1 MKNRGISGAS
11 GLASRIHKNCL
22 PAEAWKVLDKIKGV
36 AARHEAVLAGG
47 SALALQIGHRVSYD
61 LDFFTRKP
69 FRTDRLIS
77 EIRKATGHFQVL
89 TEEEGTLIL
98 EIEGVKV
105 AFFQYEY
112 PFLTRIIEH
121 AGTRIAGMLD
131 IASMKVIA
139 ISQRG
144 VKRDFVDLYFILQE
158 IPFHLIA
165 AHMVKRFGK
174 QRINPAHIGKSL
186 VWFADA
192 DTNPDPAYIKGK
204 EIAWDSIRKFFRT
217 HVKQFTLDLEAA
229 RETETA

>member
-1 MKNRGISGAS
+1 
-11 GLASRIHKNCL
+11 
-22 PAEAWKVLDKIKGV
+22 VLNKIQRV
-36 AARHEAVLAGG
+36 AARHEAILAGD
-47 SALALQIGHRVSYD
+47 SALVLQIGHRVSYN

-77 EIRKATGHFQVL
+77 EIRKATGLFRVL
-89 TEEEGTLIL
+89 TGEEGTLIL

-112 PFLTRIIEH
+112 PFLAKIIEH

-165 AHMVKRFGK
+165 AHTVERFGRE
-174 QRINPAHIGKSL
+174 RINPAHIGKSL

-192 DTNPDPAYIKGK
+192 DTNPDPAYVKGR
-204 EIAWDSIRKFFRT
+204 ETDWDSIKKFFRT

>member
-1 MKNRGISGAS
+1 
-11 GLASRIHKNCL
+11 LASRIHKNCL
-22 PAEAWKVLDKIKGV
+22 PAQAWKVLDKIKRV

-47 SALALQIGHRVSYD
+47 SALALQIGHHISFD

-69 FRTDRLIS
+69 FRPDKLIS

-89 TEEEGTLIL
+89 TGEEGTLIL
-98 EIEGVKV
+98 EIEGMKV
-105 AFFQYEY
+105 AFSQYEH
-112 PFLTRIIEH
+112 PFLAKIIEH

-144 VKRDFVDLYFILQE
+144 VKRDFVDLYFILQK

-165 AHMVKRFGK
+165 SHVVKRFGRE
-174 QRINPAHIGKSL
+174 RINPAHIGKSL
-186 VWFADA
+186 LWFADA
-192 DTNPDPAYIKGK
+192 DTNPEPAYVKGREK
-204 EIAWDSIRKFFRT
+204 SWDSIKEFFRT